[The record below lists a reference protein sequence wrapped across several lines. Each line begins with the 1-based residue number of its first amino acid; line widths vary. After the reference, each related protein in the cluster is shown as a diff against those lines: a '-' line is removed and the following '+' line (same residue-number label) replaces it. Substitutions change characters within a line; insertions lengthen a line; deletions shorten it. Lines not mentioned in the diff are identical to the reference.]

1 MEGVPAGL
9 SDAKVNIIV
18 YTAGL
23 SDTKVKTICLLEN
36 ILVIIFFFFF
46 YLYSFP
52 IFNFLTLHYMLRN
65 IIKNSFST
73 IEHNYP
79 DFQVNLE
86 TRSNMDTRLGL
97 DLQMTDTYNL
107 V

>member
-23 SDTKVKTICLLEN
+23 SDTKVMTIGLLEN
-36 ILVIIFFFFF
+36 ILVIIFF

-52 IFNFLTLHYMLRN
+52 IFNFLTLHYMLRI

-73 IEHNYP
+73 IEHNHP